1 MNGSLL
7 KATLSLASACVF
19 ALAVTAAQ
27 ADVIVAANGAAFGNG
42 PIGTFDFTTGLPLGS
57 FLPSGAFGSNNGR
70 GLAMTLDRYFYT
82 ELGGGGFGATDSIR
96 IAPFNGGAGGADI
109 GTFPNP
115 APGQGV
121 QVLAFGA
128 KGLYV
133 VTGYPNSPPTV
144 WILNGVTGATVGGPI
159 VLAGA
164 DSGMDGFTVLPD
176 GSFLGNLGDAD
187 NSYQHWDAAG
197 NKVGSPFAVPTCGSA
212 TGVDIAPDGLS
223 LYFMC
228 NFNKFVHTDLT
239 GLNVLGFINAPGG
252 AWEDIAIQQQF
263 VCVGEQCNPINPGV
277 PAPSTLI
284 LLGIGALGFAA
295 FRRRAAARY
304 DARS

>member
-1 MNGSLL
+1 
-7 KATLSLASACVF
+7 LSLATACVF
-19 ALAVTAAQ
+19 ALAVTAAE

-42 PIGTFDFTTGLPLGS
+42 PIGTFNFTTGLPVGS
-57 FLPSGAFGSNNGR
+57 FIPTGAFGSNNGR

-82 ELGGGGFGATDSIR
+82 ELGGSGFGATDSIR

-133 VTGYPNSPPTV
+133 VTGYPSSPPTV

-159 VLAGA
+159 ALAGA
-164 DSGMDGFTVLPD
+164 NPAMDGFTVLPD

-197 NKVGSPFAVPTCGSA
+197 NKVGSPFSVPNCGSA

-228 NFNKFVHTDLT
+228 NFSSVVHTDLT
-239 GLNVLGFINAPGG
+239 GLNVLGSISAPGG

-263 VCVGEQCNPINPGV
+263 VCVGSECDPVNNVPV
-277 PAPSTLI
+277 PAPATLV

-295 FRRRAAARY
+295 FRRRAATN
-304 DARS
+304 

>member
-1 MNGSLL
+1 MSGSVL
-7 KATLSLASACVF
+7 KAAVSLATACVL
-19 ALAVTAAQ
+19 AVAVTAAQ
-27 ADVIVAANGAAFGNG
+27 ADVIVAANSAAFGNG
-42 PIGTFDFTTGLPLGS
+42 PIGTFNFTTGLPVGS
-57 FLPSGAFGSNNGR
+57 FIPTGAFGSNNGR
-70 GLAMTLDRYFYT
+70 GLALTLDRYFYT
-82 ELGGGGFGATDSIR
+82 ELGDSGFGATDSIR

-121 QVLAFGA
+121 QVLAFGKA
-128 KGLYV
+128 GLYV
-133 VTGYPNSPPTV
+133 VTGYPSSPPTV

-159 VLAGA
+159 ALAGGNPA
-164 DSGMDGFTVLPD
+164 MDGFTVLPD
-176 GSFLGNLGDAD
+176 GSFLGNLGDFT

-197 NKVGSPFAVPTCGSA
+197 NKVGSPFSVPGCSST

-228 NFNKFVHTDLT
+228 NFNSFVHTDLT
-239 GLNVLGFINAPGG
+239 GLNVLGTPIQALGG

-263 VCVGEQCNPINPGV
+263 VCVGAQCNPVNKV
-277 PAPSTLI
+277 PAPATLI

-295 FRRRAAARY
+295 FRRRTAAN
-304 DARS
+304 